1 MPTTKGSPGTRPI
14 PLGPRAIETLDA
26 QNEQFKTLDAQN
38 ELFETL
44 DKDKDLKTKM
54 FVRAQAW
61 QRFWGTC

>member
-1 MPTTKGSPGTRPI
+1 VD
-14 PLGPRAIETLDA
+14 AQNEQFETLDA
-26 QNEQFKTLDAQN
+26 QNEQFKTRSDAQN

-54 FVRAQAW
+54 FVRTAQAW